1 MSRGHFVK
9 NRKLL
14 TNWWPVSEKK
24 SGNNIFLIQIK
35 DF

>member
-1 MSRGHFVK
+1 MSRGHFAK
-9 NRKLL
+9 NLKLL